1 MSARRWFPAF
11 WVLAAWASLQN
22 LNSIGAETKSIAGE
36 SLIEG
41 AGAVEEVIEELMQ
54 QPINRGEIDRFVSEA
69 EVVLEWTKSN
79 VDQWVAADEEEKPL
93 NVIQAFEVWGS
104 IDSSPSA
111 FVATLV
117 KLMLARDFSNQQ
129 VSASSLQKEIA
140 EMERI
145 LKSGNLSGYV
155 LEMAQTEIAEK
166 RRTLEFL
173 RGVAPKNQKLYKGS
187 RERIDPILDRFEQI
201 GQ

>member
-1 MSARRWFPAF
+1 MSVRS
-11 WVLAAWASLQN
+11 WVQSLWVIAAWMALHCPI
-22 LNSIGAETKSIAGE
+22 SIEAKAESVAGE

-41 AGAVEEVIEELMQ
+41 AGAVEDVIEELMQ
-54 QPINRGEIDRFVSEA
+54 QPIGRAEIDQFVSEA
-69 EVVLEWTKSN
+69 EVVLEWTSSN
-79 VDQWVAADEEEKPL
+79 VDQWVAADELENPL
-93 NVIQAFEVWGS
+93 EAIRAFEVWNS
-104 IDSSPSA
+104 IDSPASA
-111 FVATLV
+111 FLATLV
-117 KLMLARDFSNQQ
+117 KLMLARDFASQQ
-129 VSASSLQKEIA
+129 VSGSGLQKEMA

-166 RRTLEFL
+166 RRTLKFL
-173 RGVAPKNQKLYKGS
+173 RGVAPKNQKLYKAS